1 MDNFSKQFIDFT
13 ISHQI
18 LKFGEFKTK
27 AGRISPYF
35 FNLGLISNGLGLKKL
50 GEFYGNFILDKN
62 ISFDL
67 LFGPAYKG
75 ISLVSSTAIA
85 LSSQN
90 YKDINFAFNRKEV
103 KDHGEG
109 GQIIGYPISGN
120 VLILDD
126 VISAGTAIRESIEII
141 KSQGGNPQGVVVA
154 IDRQEKG
161 QGELSATEEIRN
173 LYNLNIHSL
182 ICLDDII
189 EYIKQDDR
197 YSQYLSSIENYRA
210 KYGI

>member
-1 MDNFSKQFIDFT
+1 M
-13 ISHQI
+13 
-18 LKFGEFKTK
+18 
-27 AGRISPYF
+27 
-35 FNLGLISNGLGLKKL
+35 
-50 GEFYGNFILDKN
+50 
-62 ISFDL
+62 

-90 YKDINFAFNRKEV
+90 LKDINFAFNRKEV
-103 KDHGEG
+103 KNHGEG
-109 GQIIGYPISGN
+109 GQVIGYPISGN

-161 QGELSATEEIRN
+161 QGELSAIEEIRS
-173 LYNLNIHSL
+173 LYNLNVHSL
-182 ICLDDII
+182 ICLGDII
-189 EYIKQDDR
+189 EYIKTNDR